1 MKIMSN
7 ILTVPLRGSSKLIQ
21 VSSHH
26 INILDDDEIFV
37 FGSNEAGNHGAGAA
51 RQAKSFGAKQ
61 GIGFGLQGHTYAIPT
76 KDKRIETISLRRI
89 GNYTDLF
96 FDHAYANPGK
106 KFLVTA
112 IGCGLAGYIAEDMAP
127 LFKPALTISNIY
139 LPLQF
144 MEILCKS
151 MTLNR

>member
-7 ILTVPLRGSSKLIQ
+7 ILTVPLRGPSELIQ

-26 INILDDDEIFV
+26 INILDNDEIFV
-37 FGSNEAGNHGAGAA
+37 FGSNEAGIHGAGAA

-61 GIGFGLQGHTYAIPT
+61 GIGFGLQGHTYGIPT
-76 KDKRIETISLRRI
+76 KDRRIETLSLRRI
-89 GNYTDLF
+89 GNYADLF
-96 FDHAYANPGK
+96 YDYAYAHPEK

-112 IGCGLAGYIAEDMAP
+112 IGCGLAGYIAEDIAP
-127 LFKPALTISNIY
+127 LFKPALTIPNIY

-151 MTLNR
+151 MTPSR